1 MTLCLALAL
10 NEARMW
16 HCFWRCDNALLK
28 LDRTRPAP
36 LSSEQRKSGCDLMME
51 ILATCC
57 ALLVLTGIAVQAGR
71 LWVTA
76 AICAKAQNA
85 QRNMR

>member
-1 MTLCLALAL
+1 
-10 NEARMW
+10 
-16 HCFWRCDNALLK
+16 
-28 LDRTRPAP
+28 
-36 LSSEQRKSGCDLMME
+36 MME